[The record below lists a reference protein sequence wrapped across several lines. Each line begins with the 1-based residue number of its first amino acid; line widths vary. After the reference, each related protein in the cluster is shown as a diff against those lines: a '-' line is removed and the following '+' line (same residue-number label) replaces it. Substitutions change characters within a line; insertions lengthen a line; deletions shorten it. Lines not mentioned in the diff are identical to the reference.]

1 MKKEAQDAQW
11 FILKLICSHLE
22 QMAVH
27 ELKINDVNSKTS
39 IDLWNYYKLWNEELE
54 QLYKQN
60 SFYIK
65 NGEYD
70 KVEMPERQEK
80 TKF

>member
-1 MKKEAQDAQW
+1 
-11 FILKLICSHLE
+11 
-22 QMAVH
+22 MAVH

-39 IDLWNYYKLWNEELE
+39 IDLWSYYKLWNEELE

-70 KVEMPERQEK
+70 KVETPERQEPP
-80 TKF
+80 KF

>member
-1 MKKEAQDAQW
+1 
-11 FILKLICSHLE
+11 
-22 QMAVH
+22 MAVH

-60 SFYIK
+60 SLYIK

-70 KVEMPERQEK
+70 KVETPERQEPP
-80 TKF
+80 KF

>member
-11 FILKLICSHLE
+11 FILKLIGSH
-22 QMAVH
+22 
-27 ELKINDVNSKTS
+27 
-39 IDLWNYYKLWNEELE
+39 LE

-70 KVEMPERQEK
+70 KVETPERQEPP
-80 TKF
+80 KF